1 MLRLLILF
9 ISILLTFNLSA
20 QVENVVFTLNL
31 KNGDKITGNIDV
43 SEILLE
49 TDYGKLSFPIADINT
64 INLGLMNSSFDKA
77 KLLDLLDIIDSS
89 NKSNTVKERAF
100 DEIIKMNEGAI
111 PFIKSYLQNSKEFN
125 NSDLSVTTLYEVMLS
140 KYNVTKNYSI
150 YDEIKFNEKNS
161 IEGNYSFKN
170 IILETQY
177 GRIKIERKLIKS
189 IDIKT
194 ISNDGFSKDNV
205 FKIFSNK
212 YVSGNQEKG
221 WLNTGI
227 LVKKGNKIIITADG
241 TIRLASLS
249 GNTYTPDGGVNGTPG
264 PLDKKINYGQ
274 LLFKVGQNGKVQK
287 AGDNIKI
294 EASKTGILYL
304 SIFETVFNVANTGYY
319 TAKVLVK

>member
-64 INLGLMNSSFDKA
+64 INLGLINSSFDKA

-161 IEGNYSFKN
+161 IDGNYSFKN

>member
-64 INLGLMNSSFDKA
+64 INLGLINSSFDKA